1 MNDKDLS
8 ALIRMAMEAERLEEP
23 APLRLTWAR
32 PEREETAARLRTM
45 VTGIATLAAA
55 ACLGFAALVWMKP
68 ASPTQPLAH
77 QGGATPA
84 PEVSEATVPVVELAK
99 AEPEVGSVIMAVFRD
114 ADDRCSCI
122 QINEA
127 DFKGRLSEV
136 GQAEI
141 LRTALANACH
151 ENPRQVLVIAMQG
164 PRHELPST
172 TAEAEL
178 LAAAMHE
185 EANSCADDAM
195 CISSRA
201 VAYIPSSV
209 TVLTSTMAY

>member
-23 APLRLTWAR
+23 APLRFAWAK
-32 PEREETAARLRTM
+32 PEHEATASRVRTM
-45 VTGIATLAAA
+45 ATGIVSLAAA
-55 ACLGFAALVWMKP
+55 ACLGFAALFWMKP
-68 ASPTQPLAH
+68 SPTPVPTGPVA
-77 QGGATPA
+77 
-84 PEVSEATVPVVELAK
+84 VSEEPAGVHRESVPVVLAST
-99 AEPEVGSVIMAVFRD
+99 EPDMGSVIMAVFRD

-127 DFKGRLSEV
+127 DFDGKLSEV

-141 LRTALANACH
+141 LRKALANACH
-151 ENPRQVLVIAMQG
+151 ENPRQVLVIAMEG
-164 PRHELPST
+164 PRDELPT
-172 TAEAEL
+172 TAAEAEL
-178 LAAAMHE
+178 LAAAMRE
-185 EANSCADDAM
+185 EAGPCGGDAM

-201 VAYIPSSV
+201 VAFMPSSV